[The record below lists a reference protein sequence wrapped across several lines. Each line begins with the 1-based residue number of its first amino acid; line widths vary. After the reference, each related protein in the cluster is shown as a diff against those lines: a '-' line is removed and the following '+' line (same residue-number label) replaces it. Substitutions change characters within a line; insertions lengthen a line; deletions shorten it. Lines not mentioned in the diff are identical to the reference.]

1 MGKIA
6 SRYICADCGAVA
18 LKYSGKC
25 FACQSWGTLEE
36 SAVEEPLPGKTGKT
50 PVLNDLPASESLL
63 QSGNAVLRDRI
74 STGMREFDRILGG
87 GLMPASAVLI
97 GGEPGIGKSTL
108 MLQLARRTS
117 PARILYIS
125 GEESPS
131 QIRDRAKRLS
141 ITSGDLSLVPE
152 VNLEK
157 ILGVIDRDRPD
168 IVIIDSIQTIYSGEY
183 RSSAG
188 TITQIRECASELI
201 RAAKSRNFILLI
213 IGHIT
218 KTGVLAGPKTLE
230 HMVDTVLQFEGEGYQ
245 WYRMI
250 RSIKNRFGPTN
261 EIGVFRMD
269 EKGLEE
275 VKNPSEFFI
284 SERST
289 GVPGNSVLAAIE
301 GSRALLV
308 EVQALVSK
316 TNYPMPQRISAGFDL
331 KRITII
337 LAVLEKRLG
346 MPTWGQDVFIK
357 VAGGLKLVEPA
368 SDLAV
373 AAAVASGVE
382 NTPLAPG
389 MVCGGEIGLSGELRA
404 ISDGERR
411 IREAAHLG
419 FDTIILPKSNTKE
432 LKSSIRKLP
441 ITIIGCGSL
450 QDALD
455 RMNLQGTS

>member
-1 MGKIA
+1 MGKSA
-6 SRYICADCGAVA
+6 CRYTCTSCGAVT

-25 FACQSWGTLEE
+25 YACQSWGTLEE
-36 SAVEEPLPGKTGKT
+36 SAVEESLPAKSGRK
-50 PVLNDLPASESLL
+50 PVHSGLPASESLS
-63 QSGNAVLRDRI
+63 QPGTPAAPDRI
-74 STGMREFDRILGG
+74 TTGIQELDRVLGG

-108 MLQLARRTS
+108 MLQLARHTAPSRL
-117 PARILYIS
+117 LYIS

-141 ITSGDLSLVPE
+141 ITSGDLKLVPE
-152 VNLEK
+152 VNLER
-157 ILGVIDRDRPD
+157 IIGVIERDQPD
-168 IVIIDSIQTIYSGEY
+168 IVIIDSIQTLYSGEY

-188 TITQIRECASELI
+188 TITQIRECTSELI
-201 RAAKSRNFILLI
+201 QAAKNRNFILLI

-218 KTGVLAGPKTLE
+218 KSGSLAGPKTLE

-250 RSIKNRFGPTN
+250 RSVKNRFGPTN

-284 SERST
+284 SGRST
-289 GVPGNSVLAAIE
+289 DVPGNSVLAAIE

-316 TNYPMPQRISAGFDL
+316 TNYPMPQRISSGFDL

-373 AAAVASGVE
+373 AAAIASGIR
-382 NTPLAPG
+382 NTPLSPG
-389 MVCGGEIGLSGELRA
+389 MVCAGEIGLSGELRA
-404 ISDGERR
+404 IRDGERR

-419 FDTIILPKSNTKE
+419 FNSILLPEANTKE
-432 LKSSIRKLP
+432 LKASIRKLP
-441 ITIIGCGSL
+441 VTVMGCRSL
-450 QDALD
+450 RDALD
-455 RMNLQGTS
+455 RMNL